1 MSKRLSQFLAI
12 PLAAA
17 ALAIGFLTVDAQ
29 EYSPPALRESPVKS
43 AGVLAP
49 QESKPL
55 PVARGLL
62 KPEVVTTPFLPAPDK
77 KEQKILAALK
87 EEVSVEFLDTPLI
100 DVVQFLSEMTK
111 VPMIVDQMALDDE
124 GIPSDEPMSLTLS
137 GVSLRSTMKMMF
149 DDLGLTWVIEDEVL
163 KITSKTKAEEKQ
175 ISRVYPVADL
185 INPTDDESV
194 QELVVVLQAAVPD
207 ANWEDVD
214 GTGGTI
220 YPVKF
225 TKSIVIRQTR
235 VVHEGIV
242 KLLDSLREA
251 KKLAQ
256 FQEKSRDIGGEAA
269 VEEIVLPVAA
279 PLRADDGQLVVE
291 LTLDKNGNP
300 QVRLDNRTEP
310 LSSAVKRLEK
320 VKARSVLVR
329 AERSVKHQSLISAI
343 DALQKAGV
351 RRISVAVRDEQ
362 SGKGADVGEAAVEA
376 EEAVETGIPV
386 PGAIVP

>member
-1 MSKRLSQFLAI
+1 MSKRPSRFVAI

-17 ALAIGFLTVDAQ
+17 ALAVGFLTVDAQ
-29 EYSPPALRESPVKS
+29 ENSPPAFRQSPVRS
-43 AGVLAP
+43 AGAFAP

-55 PVARGLL
+55 PAARGLL
-62 KPEVVTTPFLPAPDK
+62 KPEVVTTPYLPAPDK

-124 GIPSDEPMSLTLS
+124 GIPSDEPITLTLA

-185 INPTDDESV
+185 IDPTDDESV
-194 QELVVVLQAAVPD
+194 QELLVVLQAAVPD
-207 ANWEDVD
+207 ANWEEVD

-256 FQEKSRDIGGEAA
+256 LQEKSRVLGGEAA
-269 VEEIVLPVAA
+269 AEEITLPVAA
-279 PLRADDGQLVVE
+279 PLRPVDDGQLVVE

-300 QVRLDNRTEP
+300 QIRLDNRTE
-310 LSSAVKRLEK
+310 LLAKAVKRLEK
-320 VKARSVLVR
+320 VKARSVVVR
-329 AERSVKHQSLISAI
+329 ASSNVKHQSLISAI

-351 RRISVAVRDEQ
+351 RRISVAVREQ
-362 SGKGADVGEAAVEA
+362 QVGEDADGGDAAA
-376 EEAVETGIPV
+376 EDSVETGIPV